1 MSDTKA
7 KLTYEQAVQL
17 LPDGEDIH
25 TFRQA
30 GPVILGADIERDT
43 LLEVLRTARSI
54 ESSGPMA
61 QALGHGLAVDDS
73 HGFLFVATRQPAGD
87 AGTSH
92 PA

>member
-1 MSDTKA
+1 MSDTRA

-30 GPVILGADIERDT
+30 GPAILGADIEREA
-43 LLEVLRTARSI
+43 LLEVLRTARCI

-61 QALGHGLAVDDS
+61 QALGHGLAVNEDR
-73 HGFLFVATRQPAGD
+73 GGLLFVATRQPAD
-87 AGTSH
+87 KGTT
-92 PA
+92 A